1 MKKLTI
7 SSRLSLLVGLLSVLL
22 LGIGLLG
29 LFGIS
34 RANDGLRTVYLERTV
49 PATYLGRIQSD
60 LLASRLAVTMPLAI
74 PTPENIE
81 AAQHIIKK
89 STDEIAE
96 LWKSYSAGTFS
107 DEEAKLVQQF
117 TENYGKFL
125 NDGLNPTMQAVSTYD
140 LSQAKL
146 LLGRTLPQLYNAAK
160 QDMDALAQLQIDQ
173 ARQEYDNATAR
184 YQGILA
190 VAIGAIAG
198 GLALA
203 AVLGWMTVRGLVREL
218 GAEPG
223 AAADLVQGVAR
234 GDLTAAIRLRQG
246 DSSSLMSH
254 LREMQASLTRV
265 VTTVRHNADSVA
277 TASAEIAQ
285 GNADLSVRTERQAA
299 ALEQTAASM
308 ERLDATVR
316 HNADNARQAN
326 QLAQGASSIATRGG
340 EVVHQVVSTMKEIN
354 GSSRQ
359 IADIISVIDGIAF
372 QTNILALNAAV
383 EAARAG
389 EQGRGFAVVAGEVR
403 SLAQR
408 SAEAARQIKELIN
421 TSVARVEQG
430 SSLVD
435 QAGETMQEIVV
446 AIQRVTDI
454 VGEISSAS
462 VEQSEGVSQISQAIS
477 EMERTTQQNAAL
489 VEQSSAAAESL
500 KVQAAQMVDAV
511 SVFRLD
517 QAHAAQ
523 QPVKQS
529 TETRKRGL
537 PLFGK
542 PRLQLP
548 A

>member
-7 SSRLSLLVGLLSVLL
+7 SSRLSLLVGLLSILL

-29 LFGIS
+29 LYGIS
-34 RANDGLRTVYLERTV
+34 RANEGLRVVYLERTV
-49 PATYLGRIQSD
+49 PATYMGRIQSD

-81 AAQHIIKK
+81 AAQTLIKK

-96 LWKSYSAGTFS
+96 LWKNYSAGPFS
-107 DEEAKLVQQF
+107 GEEAKLVQQF

-125 NDGLNPTMQAVSTYD
+125 NEGLNPTMQAVATYD

-146 LLGRTLPQLYNAAK
+146 LLGRTLPQLYEAAK
-160 QDMDALAQLQIDQ
+160 KDMDALAQLQIEQ

-190 VAIGAIAG
+190 IAIGAVVL

-203 AVLGWMTVRGLVREL
+203 VVLGWMTVRGLVREL

-246 DSSSLMSH
+246 DASSLMAH

-285 GNADLSVRTERQAA
+285 GNADLSVRTEKQAA

-326 QLAQGASSIATRGG
+326 QLAQGASSIAMRGG

-430 SSLVD
+430 STLVD
-435 QAGETMQEIVV
+435 QAGETMQEIVT

-462 VEQSEGVSQISQAIS
+462 VEQSEGVSQISQAIGD
-477 EMERTTQQNAAL
+477 MERTTQQNAAL

-500 KVQAAQMVDAV
+500 KVQAAQMVEAV

-517 QAHAAQ
+517 QAHGATQLVADA
-523 QPVKQS
+523 

-537 PLFGK
+537 PMFGK
-542 PRLQLP
+542 PHLQLP

>member
-7 SSRLSLLVGLLSVLL
+7 SSRLTLLVGLLAVLL

-60 LLASRLAVTMPLAI
+60 LLAQRLAVTMPLAI

-81 AAQHIIKK
+81 AAEKTIKE
-89 STDEIAE
+89 SSADIDS
-96 LWKSYSAGTFS
+96 LWKQYAVGPFAPEEQTLV
-107 DEEAKLVQQF
+107 DEFNQRYQKFV
-117 TENYGKFL
+117 TE
-125 NDGLNPTMQAVSTYD
+125 GLTPTMQAVSTYD

-146 LLGRTLPQLYNAAK
+146 LLGRTLPALYGEAK
-160 QDMDALAQLQIDQ
+160 KSMDALAQLQIDS
-173 ARQEYDNATAR
+173 ARQEYDRATER
-184 YQGILA
+184 YEGILLASIAA
-190 VAIGAIAG
+190 VAVGVVLAG
-198 GLALA
+198 L
-203 AVLGWMTVRGLVREL
+203 LGWLTVRGLGREL

-223 AAADLVQGVAR
+223 QAAGLVQGVAR
-234 GDLTAAIRLRQG
+234 GDLTAPIQLRSG
-246 DSSSLMSH
+246 DHSSLMAH
-254 LREMQASLTRV
+254 LRDMQQSLTRV

-285 GNADLSVRTERQAA
+285 GNADLSARTERQAA

-308 ERLDATVR
+308 ERLDSTVR

-326 QLAQGASSIATRGG
+326 QLAQGASSIASRGG
-340 EVVHQVVSTMKEIN
+340 EVVHQVVTTMKEIN

-408 SAEAARQIKELIN
+408 SAAAAREIKELISA
-421 TSVARVEQG
+421 SVSRVEQG
-430 SSLVD
+430 TTLVD
-435 QAGETMQEIVV
+435 QAGETMQEIVT

-462 VEQSEGVSQISQAIS
+462 VEQSQGVTEISQAIG

-489 VEQSSAAAESL
+489 VEESSAAAESL
-500 KVQAAQMVDAV
+500 RQQAAQMVEAV
-511 SVFRLD
+511 AVFRLSHAD
-517 QAHAAQ
+517 ALMGMAQRRDEGQA
-523 QPVKQS
+523 
-529 TETRKRGL
+529 L
-537 PLFGK
+537 PSPARAL
-542 PRLQLP
+542 RLT

>member
-29 LFGIS
+29 LYGIS
-34 RANDGLRTVYLERTV
+34 RANEGLRVVYLDRTV

-81 AAQHIIKK
+81 AAQQIIRK
-89 STDEIAE
+89 STEEIAD
-96 LWKSYSAGTFS
+96 LWKNYSTGPFS
-107 DEEAKLVQQF
+107 DDEAKLVQQF
-117 TENYGKFL
+117 NENYSKFL
-125 NDGLNPTMQAVSTYD
+125 NEGLNPTMQAVATYD
-140 LSQAKL
+140 LSQAKQ
-146 LLGRTLPQLYNAAK
+146 LLGRTLPQLYESAK
-160 QDMDALAQLQIDQ
+160 HDMDALAQLQIDQ
-173 ARQEYDNATAR
+173 ARQEYDNATGR
-184 YQGILA
+184 YQGIRA
-190 VAIGAIAG
+190 IAIGAVAA

-203 AVLGWMTVRGLVREL
+203 VALGWMTVRGLVREL

-234 GDLTAAIRLRQG
+234 GDLTAAIRLRSG
-246 DSSSLMSH
+246 DHSSLMSH

-285 GNADLSVRTERQAA
+285 GNADLSVRTEQQAA

-308 ERLDATVR
+308 ERLDGTVR

-326 QLAQGASSIATRGG
+326 QLAQGASAIATRGG
-340 EVVHQVVSTMKEIN
+340 DVVHQVVTTMREIN
-354 GSSRQ
+354 DSSRK

-430 SSLVD
+430 STLVD

-462 VEQSEGVSQISQAIS
+462 VEQSEGVSQISQAIGD
-477 EMERTTQQNAAL
+477 MERTTQQNAAL

-500 KVQAAQMVDAV
+500 KQQAAQMVEAV
-511 SVFRLD
+511 SVFRLN
-517 QAHAAQ
+517 QAHA
-523 QPVKQS
+523 V
-529 TETRKRGL
+529 TESVTVATSSRKASL
-537 PLFGK
+537 PLLSK

>member
-1 MKKLTI
+1 MKKLSI

-29 LFGIS
+29 LYGIS
-34 RANDGLRTVYLERTV
+34 RANEGLRVVYLERTV
-49 PATYLGRIQSD
+49 PATYMGRIQSD
-60 LLASRLAVTMPLAI
+60 LLDSRLAVTMPLAI

-81 AAQHIIKK
+81 AAQTLIKK

-96 LWKSYSAGTFS
+96 LWKDYSAGPFS
-107 DEEAKLVQQF
+107 GEEAKLEQQF
-117 TENYGKFL
+117 TANYGKFL
-125 NDGLNPTMQAVSTYD
+125 NEGLNPTMQAVVTYD
-140 LSQAKL
+140 LSQAKQ
-146 LLGRTLPQLYNAAK
+146 LLGHTLPQLYEAAK
-160 QDMDALAQLQIDQ
+160 HDMDALAQLQIEQ
-173 ARQEYDNATAR
+173 ARQEYDNDNATVR
-184 YQGILA
+184 YQGILTI
-190 VAIGAIAG
+190 AIGAVVL

-203 AVLGWMTVRGLVREL
+203 VVLGWMTVRGLIREL

-234 GDLTAAIRLRQG
+234 GDLTAFIRLRQG
-246 DSSSLMSH
+246 DASSLMAH
-254 LREMQASLTRV
+254 LREMQASLTQV

-277 TASAEIAQ
+277 TASTEIAQ
-285 GNADLSVRTERQAA
+285 GNADLSVRTEK
-299 ALEQTAASM
+299 QTAASM

-316 HNADNARQAN
+316 HNANSARQAN
-326 QLAQGASSIATRGG
+326 QLAQGASSIAMRGG

-430 SSLVD
+430 STLVD

-454 VGEISSAS
+454 VGEISSGSA
-462 VEQSEGVSQISQAIS
+462 ELREGVSQISQAIGD
-477 EMERTTQQNAAL
+477 MERNTQQNAAL
-489 VEQSSAAAESL
+489 VEESSAAAESL
-500 KVQAAQMVDAV
+500 KVQATQMVDAV
-511 SVFRLD
+511 SVFRLNHTHK
-517 QAHAAQ
+517 AM
-523 QPVKQS
+523 QPATDV
-529 TETRKRGL
+529 TGTRKRGL
-537 PLFGK
+537 PFFGK
-542 PRLQLP
+542 PRLLLP